1 MANIVI
7 LSDARTG
14 SSLVCEAFKTFKNTA
29 TLHDLY
35 WYNGRVM
42 YDADTIAIP
51 ENLRG
56 FLDEE
61 KVKLKEIIKTKRD
74 IFKIDNLSRYSGN
87 ANGELIIGR
96 YIHTY
101 PKEFFENAVKY
112 LSSGECDA
120 VGGPLIQKG
129 KEFWGEIIA
138 ECMSSKFGVGGTEFR
153 TSRTKQYV
161 QSVAF
166 ATYKREVFE
175 QAGLLDE
182 SLVRNQDD
190 EFHYRMNSLGY
201 KILMV
206 PEMQCEYFV
215 RSSPKKLF
223 KQYFEYGLYK
233 PKVLFKIKESVR
245 IRHLV
250 PTAFVLYLVAAVF
263 LFSIFPIVL
272 LPLLAYLIG
281 AFASVV
287 KTKLSIVQKIAAV
300 YIFFILHLAY
310 GLGFIKGLMI
320 VRKE

>member
-1 MANIVI
+1 MKEPLISILCPVLNEADNIKNLVHSFSLDNLEKEI
-7 LSDARTG
+7 FFIDGG
-14 SSLVCEAFKTFKNTA
+14 STDNS
-29 TLHDLY
+29 
-35 WYNGRVM
+35 
-42 YDADTIAIP
+42 
-51 ENLRG
+51 
-56 FLDEE
+56 
-61 KVKLKEIIKTKRD
+61 KEIIEKVR
-74 IFKIDNLSRYSGN
+74 IHHPNVFLVDNPQKYVSPGFNKAFALSKGKYISFLGAH
-87 ANGELIIGR
+87 AN
-96 YIHTY
+96 Y
-101 PKEFFENAVKY
+101 PKGFFENAVKY

-129 KEFWGEIIA
+129 KGFWGEIIA

-250 PTAFVLYLVAAVF
+250 PSAFVMYLVASVF
-263 LFSIFPIVL
+263 LFSAFPIFL
-272 LPLLAYLIG
+272 LPMFAYLIG
-281 AFASVV
+281 AFASLV
-287 KTKLSIVQKIAAV
+287 KSKLSSAQKLAAV

-320 VRKE
+320 VRKH

>member
-1 MANIVI
+1 LKEPLISILCPVLNEADNI
-7 LSDARTG
+7 
-14 SSLVCEAFKTFKNTA
+14 
-29 TLHDLY
+29 
-35 WYNGRVM
+35 
-42 YDADTIAIP
+42 
-51 ENLRG
+51 ENLVHS
-56 FLDEE
+56 FTLDKIE
-61 KVKLKEIIKTKRD
+61 KEIFFIDGGSTDNSKEIIESVRRKYPNV
-74 IFKIDNLSRYSGN
+74 FLVDNPQKFVSPGFNKAFALSKGKYISFLGAH
-87 ANGELIIGR
+87 AN
-96 YIHTY
+96 Y

-233 PKVLFKIKESVR
+233 PKVLFKIKESIR

-263 LFSIFPIVL
+263 LFSIFPVVL

-310 GLGFIKGLMI
+310 GLGFIKGLTI
-320 VRKE
+320 VRKQ

>member
-1 MANIVI
+1 LKEPLISILCPVLNEADNI
-7 LSDARTG
+7 
-14 SSLVCEAFKTFKNTA
+14 
-29 TLHDLY
+29 
-35 WYNGRVM
+35 
-42 YDADTIAIP
+42 
-51 ENLRG
+51 ENLVHS
-56 FLDEE
+56 FTLDKIE
-61 KVKLKEIIKTKRD
+61 KEIFFIDGGSTDNSKEIIESVRRKYPNV
-74 IFKIDNLSRYSGN
+74 FLVDNPQKFVSPGFNKACALSKGKYISFLGAH
-87 ANGELIIGR
+87 AN
-96 YIHTY
+96 Y
-101 PKEFFENAVKY
+101 PKEFFENAGKY

-233 PKVLFKIKESVR
+233 PKVLFKIKESIR

-263 LFSIFPIVL
+263 LFSIFPVVL

-310 GLGFIKGLMI
+310 GLGFIKGLTI
-320 VRKE
+320 VRKQ